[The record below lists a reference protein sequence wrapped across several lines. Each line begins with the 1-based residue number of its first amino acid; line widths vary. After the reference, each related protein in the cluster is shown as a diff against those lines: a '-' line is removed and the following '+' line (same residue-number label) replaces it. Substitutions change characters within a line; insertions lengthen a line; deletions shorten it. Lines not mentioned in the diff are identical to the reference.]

1 MQAVHAPYGRSMH
14 LSRAVPPGST
24 TSFVRAH
31 LPASVAE
38 ALGLAASLTGP
49 GRRGGAVPA
58 PGTGHTAD
66 LWRALATLAA
76 HDLSAARAVEPHLDA
91 VAVLEQAR
99 EAGQVAPA
107 VAGAAGAAG
116 AAGSGGRAS
125 AAGPV
130 WGVFAAEGPGVRL
143 DATRAPTIA
152 VDPDDPAAPA
162 ADGAATA
169 APERWTLTGVKP
181 WCSLAG
187 QLDAA
192 LVTAWAGDERRLFAV
207 DLHQPGVEV
216 VPGTWHARG
225 LVDIPSGPVRFDDV
239 AASPVGEP
247 GWYLRRP
254 GFEWG
259 GIGVAACW
267 YGGAVGVARTL
278 HAATVGRE
286 PDPWRLRALG
296 VVDERL
302 GDARRAL
309 AEAADLVDAGEA
321 TGREGRLLAKR
332 VRGTVARAADD
343 VLTAVGRALGPAPL
357 ALDAAHA
364 ARVADLELYLRQ
376 HHAEKD
382 EASLG
387 GAVRERALDRVAE
400 SVQPAGDGVDAAGEG
415 VDPW

>member
-1 MQAVHAPYGRSMH
+1 MH

-38 ALGLAASLTGP
+38 ALGLAASLTDP
-49 GRRGGAVPA
+49 GAQGGAVPA
-58 PGTGHTAD
+58 PGTGQTAD

-99 EAGQVAPA
+99 EAGQVAPTA
-107 VAGAAGAAG
+107 TD

-125 AAGPV
+125 AAGPL

-143 DATRAPTIA
+143 DATRAPAVA
-152 VDPDDPAAPA
+152 VDPADPGAPA

-181 WCSLAG
+181 WCSLAD

-225 LVDIPSGPVRFDDV
+225 LVEIPSGPVRFDDV

-343 VLTAVGRALGPAPL
+343 VLRVVGRALGPAPL

-387 GAVRERALDRVAE
+387 GAVRELAL
-400 SVQPAGDGVDAAGEG
+400 GDGADAPGEG

>member
-1 MQAVHAPYGRSMH
+1 VQAVHAPYGRSMH

-38 ALGLAASLTGP
+38 ALGLAASLTDP
-49 GRRGGAVPA
+49 GARGGAVPA
-58 PGTGHTAD
+58 PGTGQTAD

-99 EAGQVAPA
+99 EAGQVAPSA
-107 VAGAAGAAG
+107 ADVAALG
-116 AAGSGGRAS
+116 GSGDRAS
-125 AAGPV
+125 ATGAV

-143 DATRAPTIA
+143 DATRAP
-152 VDPDDPAAPA
+152 VVGSGAPGAGREAA
-162 ADGAATA
+162 ADRMGAV
-169 APERWTLTGVKP
+169 ERWTLTGVKP
-181 WCSLAG
+181 WCSLAD

-321 TGREGRLLAKR
+321 TGQEGRLLAKR

-343 VLTAVGRALGPAPL
+343 VLRVVGRALGPAPL

-387 GAVRERALDRVAE
+387 GAVRELAL
-400 SVQPAGDGVDAAGEG
+400 GDGADAPGEG

>member
-1 MQAVHAPYGRSMH
+1 MH

-24 TSFVRAH
+24 TSVVRAH
-31 LPASVAE
+31 LPSSVAE
-38 ALGLAASLTGP
+38 ALRLAARLTDP
-49 GRRGGAVPA
+49 DASGGAVPV
-58 PGTGHTAD
+58 PGTGRTAD

-76 HDLSAARAVEPHLDA
+76 HDLSTARAVEPHLDA
-91 VAVLEQAR
+91 VAILAQAA
-99 EAGQVAPA
+99 EAGQ
-107 VAGAAGAAG
+107 
-116 AAGSGGRAS
+116 S
-125 AAGPV
+125 AASPTSVASPV
-130 WGVFAAEGPGVRL
+130 WGVFAAEGPGARL
-143 DATRAPTIA
+143 EA
-152 VDPDDPAAPA
+152 VPAAGD
-162 ADGAATA
+162 DGA
-169 APERWTLTGVKP
+169 WTLTGVKP

-216 VPGTWHARG
+216 VPGSWHARG
-225 LVDIPSGPVRFDDV
+225 LVDVPSGPVRFDGV
-239 AASPVGEP
+239 EARPVGEP

-278 HAATVGRE
+278 HAAAVRRD
-286 PDPWRLRALG
+286 PDPWLLRALG

-309 AEAADLVDAGEA
+309 AEAAELVDAGAA
-321 TGREGRLLAKR
+321 TGPVGRLLAKR
-332 VRGTVARAADD
+332 VRGTVARAAED
-343 VLTAVGRALGPAPL
+343 VLVAVGHALGPAPL

-376 HHAEKD
+376 HHADKD
-382 EASLG
+382 DASLG
-387 GAVRERALDRVAE
+387 GAVRDLAL
-400 SVQPAGDGVDAAGEG
+400 AGGGDDAAPAAGAAGASDDDAATRTAG